1 MLLCKSIRKR
11 IYFEDQNKFNI
22 YNIRQ
27 LIGNNI
33 NDIEQIFIINNRII
47 KSIFNYANEKEDH
60 NDKEYIYYLGSLF
73 EEDKFNEIYSTKA
86 ITKIKYYLEP
96 IILILKNL
104 STTYAS
110 LYDLFNQRFT
120 YSL

>member
-1 MLLCKSIRKR
+1 MTLSRFLLLITESLSQYLIMQML
-11 IYFEDQNKFNI
+11 
-22 YNIRQ
+22 
-27 LIGNNI
+27 
-33 NDIEQIFIINNRII
+33 
-47 KSIFNYANEKEDH
+47 KEDH

-120 YSL
+120 YSLWKKYTEI